1 MSTSVCRSGFRS
13 RRCTNHPV
21 WRQVRAI
28 ARHRRLAHHVSI
40 RLLQRR
46 LCLCERTRG
55 LVCHQDGVFGKAD
68 PGVKVATYNT
78 DDNPKHRYPTS
89 KYADRFHNNVMPS
102 DPVALPARASPI
114 TTSINDTI
122 LITALVFSLH
132 KVRQNPRLRG
142 REVKAADVQKRLCH
156 LASAEERPLAIILL
170 HLGESMIRVDVAL
183 MPPCIGKRWLRL
195 SRPRMSNPARDD
207 VSSHSFKAVGG
218 VPPSGHDNHRTHHI
232 ARHSRVE

>member
-1 MSTSVCRSGFRS
+1 VQLLGDEWLLGVCLRYCDSPFADCLTTFDPTLAGSGDDVLREN
-13 RRCTNHPV
+13 RTYKNNIQMQQTN
-21 WRQVRAI
+21 
-28 ARHRRLAHHVSI
+28 
-40 RLLQRR
+40 
-46 LCLCERTRG
+46 
-55 LVCHQDGVFGKAD
+55 
-68 PGVKVATYNT
+68 ATY
-78 DDNPKHRYPTS
+78 KHRYPTS